1 MQYMPSFID
10 VIPLSLI
17 SRNQKFILLPT
28 DNSSKSKEYT
38 VDTFWVYVLRSLLN
52 ELSVNGGEG
61 KKKKLSYIGWD
72 VSSVPS
78 YLITLKSF
86 MHYILLLCIV
96 LPINLCYRWLINTFK
111 DLYFW
116 IELLHCT

>member
-1 MQYMPSFID
+1 MPSFID

-52 ELSVNGGEG
+52 ELSVNGGEE
-61 KKKKLSYIGWD
+61 KKKKNFL
-72 VSSVPS
+72 
-78 YLITLKSF
+78 TLAEMLAQF
-86 MHYILLLCIV
+86 QATL
-96 LPINLCYRWLINTFK
+96 
-111 DLYFW
+111 
-116 IELLHCT
+116 

>member
-10 VIPLSLI
+10 VILLSLI

-52 ELSVNGGEG
+52 ELSVNGGEE

-78 YLITLKSF
+78 HLITLKSF

>member
-10 VIPLSLI
+10 VILLSLI

-61 KKKKLSYIGWD
+61 KKKNFL
-72 VSSVPS
+72 
-78 YLITLKSF
+78 TLAEMLAQF
-86 MHYILLLCIV
+86 QATL
-96 LPINLCYRWLINTFK
+96 
-111 DLYFW
+111 
-116 IELLHCT
+116 